1 MKDLY
6 VIEKRKKI
14 QKEFLKLIDK
24 YSINSDGKLDL
35 DGTVEK
41 TDVITDLQE
50 LYSKIFIRK

>member
-1 MKDLY
+1 MKDPY

-14 QKEFLKLIDK
+14 QEEFFKLIDK
-24 YSINSDGKLDL
+24 YSINKDGKLDL
-35 DGTVEK
+35 DGTIEK